1 MNPNTTPYQEAL
13 GSALNDARAAEKV
26 AALDAQDFESET
38 DKAILGA
45 IKSLSADRQPITL
58 ITVGHGHR
66 RAIHGL
72 ILSRSQRRRTCP
84 H

>member
-38 DKAILGA
+38 G
-45 IKSLSADRQPITL
+45 
-58 ITVGHGHR
+58 
-66 RAIHGL
+66 
-72 ILSRSQRRRTCP
+72 
-84 H
+84 